1 MNSEKPDA
9 AARAEILAHL
19 PPAPRPVA
27 QYTPVREFNGLL
39 FVAGQTPHI
48 QGQLEHRGRVGI
60 EVSVDIGY
68 AMARRA
74 ALNVVAAL
82 NEHLGTLDSLD
93 GLLSLTGFVAC
104 GDDFTEHPQV
114 IDGASKLFVEV
125 FGAGG
130 VHARAAVGVASLP
143 GGAPIEL
150 SVVAAV
156 RR

>member
-1 MNSEKPDA
+1 
-9 AARAEILAHL
+9 
-19 PPAPRPVA
+19 VA
-27 QYTPVREFNGLL
+27 QYTPVRELNGLL

-48 QGQLEHRGRVGI
+48 EGHLEHCGRVGI
-60 EVSVDIGY
+60 DVSVDIGH

-104 GDDFTEHPQV
+104 GSDFTEHPQV
-114 IDGASKLFVEV
+114 VDGASELFIEV
-125 FGAGG
+125 FGAQG

-143 GGAPIEL
+143 GGAPVEL

-156 RR
+156 RA